1 MLAFSC
7 LLQSNKKIAL
17 SLSGKIKN
25 TFGKKCSDITSRLK
39 NYCQQ
44 KHFDSTDKNN
54 ILDEHLDNRKL
65 HLNKRGKSVF
75 ANNCR
80 KYLRSSFGISDE
92 FSCVRD
98 FPTEYRSQRL
108 FASGLNSCPNDVSE
122 KSF

>member
-75 ANNCR
+75 ANNFR
-80 KYLRSSFGISDE
+80 KYLQSSFGISDE